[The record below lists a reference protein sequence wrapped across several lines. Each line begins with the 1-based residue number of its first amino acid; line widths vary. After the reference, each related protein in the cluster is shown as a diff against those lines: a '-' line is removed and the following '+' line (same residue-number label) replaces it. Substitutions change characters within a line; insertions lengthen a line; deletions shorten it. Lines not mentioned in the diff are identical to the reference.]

1 MATSDRSQF
10 QTQQHETKEDLDEI
24 KMKTETKVSV
34 TSLGKQIAIAS
45 AILFITSTTCV
56 VSFSTPFSPSHG
68 QRCPGCSVSPSSVD
82 SFMTN
87 SARSSNSVHSEFQTS
102 ARSKN
107 LAKTSLAAVSMDGTE
122 VSASDLDDEEENPKE
137 VIAMNDVSKFR
148 QLKDVMWIREALEDV
163 TAAEFALSV
172 EYQAEVSSQESPST
186 ASRKTK
192 KRAVDYEKL
201 LGQLTKR
208 IEDMT
213 CQTFSDKHD
222 LSDEEETFKL
232 EPNLGMG
239 RYAYSNEERLM
250 LMEKILKTRG
260 NLLLVLESVDAE
272 NDGERS
278 VSSEK
283 LKEMALPDL
292 SATDSKEASEE
303 KEAGGEEKSIIS
315 SNAPKLYVRDDGTVD
330 WEGALQDRAALKQ
343 FGSAVWARINGQTPD
358 ELGDDSDDEST
369 SKEGAGAKSGHGHH
383 SKPAVTAK
391 IVDTPAI
398 KEARTKLAQL
408 REDLK
413 EKEKSHT
420 ALVQSGIKA
429 GQAVANVKLA
439 SLDPV
444 LRNKIRQ
451 SAEDLHILEQEVS
464 YQNLVYELER
474 IYSYLLTELGNP
486 TTKGYIPL
494 QDRLNV
500 AEYGL
505 LESQIENCSRE
516 LNAKG
521 VLDADI
527 LAVITE
533 QLIDFKRR
541 LGIDYY
547 VTGLTYDREAIV
559 RWLNDVIEGAK
570 TGLMFYVKG
579 TRLFWDDLVYCVS
592 LIGRAA
598 QGVTL
603 KPREVRV
610 IRRNFKDIVTFI
622 PFVIILLIP
631 LSPIGHVLVFDAI
644 RRFFPEFF
652 PSFYTEERQNLL
664 QLYEA
669 TEFSEVT
676 IKETLQERLTRFL
689 EALGFAIVTK
699 TRNAYKRLAN
709 TYSEET
715 VTDESTDGAKESSED
730 NSPKKEVD
738 SK

>member
-1 MATSDRSQF
+1 
-10 QTQQHETKEDLDEI
+10 
-24 KMKTETKVSV
+24 
-34 TSLGKQIAIAS
+34 
-45 AILFITSTTCV
+45 
-56 VSFSTPFSPSHG
+56 
-68 QRCPGCSVSPSSVD
+68 
-82 SFMTN
+82 
-87 SARSSNSVHSEFQTS
+87 
-102 ARSKN
+102 
-107 LAKTSLAAVSMDGTE
+107 
-122 VSASDLDDEEENPKE
+122 
-137 VIAMNDVSKFR
+137 
-148 QLKDVMWIREALEDV
+148 
-163 TAAEFALSV
+163 
-172 EYQAEVSSQESPST
+172 
-186 ASRKTK
+186 
-192 KRAVDYEKL
+192 
-201 LGQLTKR
+201 
-208 IEDMT
+208 
-213 CQTFSDKHD
+213 
-222 LSDEEETFKL
+222 
-232 EPNLGMG
+232 
-239 RYAYSNEERLM
+239 M

-579 TRLFWDDLVYCVS
+579 TRLFWDDLVYCAS

-715 VTDESTDGAKESSED
+715 VTDESTNGAKESSED